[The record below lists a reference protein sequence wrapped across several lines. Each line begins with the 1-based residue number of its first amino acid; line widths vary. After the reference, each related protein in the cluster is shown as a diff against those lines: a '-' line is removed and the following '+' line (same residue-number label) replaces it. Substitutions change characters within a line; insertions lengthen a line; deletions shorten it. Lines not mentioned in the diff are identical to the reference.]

1 MEPIIK
7 RENIIES
14 VILQFHTAANPKLI
28 PILNQEQQQD
38 QEQGQPQEQNPP
50 SNTYNFNLFP
60 DNPNQKFGTLEIK
73 IADTPMSTAHHVLD
87 TNCDMSGSMDDNCSD
102 GKTKMQHAKHT
113 LKNIVTALSNTPDA
127 SVTMATYAFDDKVE
141 TVFQDTEI
149 TEDPAETTD
158 KLRTQLDQMQPRGG
172 TDIYQALNAQA
183 TRAKNRAQ
191 KKIRQTNITLTD
203 GQANQGK
210 STSYAEMAKQV
221 APNCTN
227 VFIGFGH
234 DHNAVGLHQLA
245 DAQPNGHYFY
255 VAEIEKAALVF
266 GEVIHQMLYTALKN
280 VIIQVENAEIYD
292 YKTNTWSKELK
303 IPSIVS
309 EATKTYHLRSTTP
322 DDTVVKILAQS
333 EIHEEEQEQEQEPTL
348 ISDDNIP
355 LPNLINAETEQIFPT
370 DLSAHMF
377 RQRTQEL
384 LYKAHEHSI
393 TSEIQ
398 TPTTPSRE
406 AYKEKSKTIR
416 KDIVEFTRF
425 MQQYA
430 TENGL
435 ENDDLI
441 NTLIADLTV
450 IAKTFGGPRSALYT
464 MSKSNSQGRQTSN
477 NTNYIDPSDFA
488 TRNIFGLRRQNA
500 LDPNNNNHLNDLP
513 SPAALQRGVTRT
525 YTTPRQMAM
534 MRRLTGEQNIADLD
548 LVPNI
553 PFPSLSLSPS
563 PSL

>member
-1 MEPIIK
+1 MGPIIK

-14 VILQFHTAANPKLI
+14 VVLRFHTAANPKLI

-38 QEQGQPQEQNPP
+38 QEQQQEQPH
-50 SNTYNFNLFP
+50 NTYNFNLFP
-60 DNPNQKFGTLEIK
+60 DNTNQKFGTLEIK
-73 IADTPMSTAHHVLD
+73 IADTPMSTTHHFLD

-113 LKNIVTALSNTPDA
+113 LKNIVTALSKTLGT

-149 TEDPAETTD
+149 TKDPETTD
-158 KLRTQLDQMQPRGG
+158 RLRSQLDQMQPRGG
-172 TDIYQALNAQA
+172 TDIYQALNMQA
-183 TRAKNRAQ
+183 TRAKNRAQENPQ

-245 DAQPNGHYFY
+245 DAHPNGHYFY

-292 YKTNTWSKELK
+292 YKTNAWSKELK

-333 EIHEEEQEQEQEPTL
+333 EIHEEEQEHESTL
-348 ISDDNIP
+348 ISDDNTP
-355 LPNLINAETEQIFPT
+355 LPNLINSETEQTFPT

-398 TPTTPSRE
+398 TPTTPTRE

-430 TENGL
+430 TENDL

-464 MSKSNSQGRQTSN
+464 MSKSSSQGRQTSN

-488 TRNIFGLRRQNA
+488 TRNTFGLRRQNA
-500 LDPNNNNHLNDLP
+500 LDPNDLNDLP

-525 YTTPRQMAM
+525 YTTPRQIAM
-534 MRRLTGEQNIADLD
+534 MRRLTGEQHVADLED
-548 LVPNI
+548 PVPNI
-553 PFPSLSLSPS
+553 PFPS

>member
-14 VILQFHTAANPKLI
+14 VVLQFHTAANPKLI
-28 PILNQEQQQD
+28 PILNQEQHQEQQQD
-38 QEQGQPQEQNPP
+38 QEQQQEQTH
-50 SNTYNFNLFP
+50 NTYNFNLFP

-73 IADTPMSTAHHVLD
+73 IADTPMLTAHHVLD

-113 LKNIVTALSNTPDA
+113 LKNIVTALSKTPGT

-149 TEDPAETTD
+149 TKDPETTD
-158 KLRTQLDQMQPRGG
+158 HLRLQLDQMQPRGG
-172 TDIYQALNAQA
+172 TDIYQALNMQA

-292 YKTNTWSKELK
+292 YKTNAWSKELK

-333 EIHEEEQEQEQEPTL
+333 EIHEEETEESTL
-348 ISDDNIP
+348 ISDDNTP
-355 LPNLINAETEQIFPT
+355 LPNLINAETEQTFPT

-398 TPTTPSRE
+398 TPTTPTRE

-464 MSKSNSQGRQTSN
+464 MSKSSSQGRQTSN

-488 TRNIFGLRRQNA
+488 TRNTFGLRRQNA
-500 LDPNNNNHLNDLP
+500 LDPIDLNDLP

-525 YTTPRQMAM
+525 YTTPRQIAM
-534 MRRLTGEQNIADLD
+534 MRRLTGEQHVADLED
-548 LVPNI
+548 PVPNI
-553 PFPSLSLSPS
+553 PFPS

>member
-14 VILQFHTAANPKLI
+14 VVLQFHTAANPKLI

-38 QEQGQPQEQNPP
+38 QEQQQEQPH
-50 SNTYNFNLFP
+50 NTYNFNLFP

-73 IADTPMSTAHHVLD
+73 IADTPMSTAHHFLD

-113 LKNIVTALSNTPDA
+113 LKNIVTALSKTLGT

-149 TEDPAETTD
+149 TKDPETTD
-158 KLRTQLDQMQPRGG
+158 RLRSQLDQMQPRGG
-172 TDIYQALNAQA
+172 TDIYQALNMQA
-183 TRAKNRAQ
+183 TRAKNRAQENPQ

-292 YKTNTWSKELK
+292 YKTNAWSKELK

-333 EIHEEEQEQEQEPTL
+333 EIHEEEQEQESTL
-348 ISDDNIP
+348 ISDDNTP
-355 LPNLINAETEQIFPT
+355 LPNLINSETEQTFPT

-398 TPTTPSRE
+398 TPTTPTRE

-464 MSKSNSQGRQTSN
+464 MSKSSSQGRQTSN

-488 TRNIFGLRRQNA
+488 TRNTFGLRRQNA
-500 LDPNNNNHLNDLP
+500 LDPNDLNDLP

-525 YTTPRQMAM
+525 YTTPRQIAM
-534 MRRLTGEQNIADLD
+534 MRRLTGEQHVADLED
-548 LVPNI
+548 PVPNI
-553 PFPSLSLSPS
+553 PFPS

>member
-1 MEPIIK
+1 
-7 RENIIES
+7 
-14 VILQFHTAANPKLI
+14 
-28 PILNQEQQQD
+28 
-38 QEQGQPQEQNPP
+38 
-50 SNTYNFNLFP
+50 
-60 DNPNQKFGTLEIK
+60 
-73 IADTPMSTAHHVLD
+73 
-87 TNCDMSGSMDDNCSD
+87 
-102 GKTKMQHAKHT
+102 
-113 LKNIVTALSNTPDA
+113 
-127 SVTMATYAFDDKVE
+127 MATYAFDDNVE

-149 TEDPAETTD
+149 TKEPETTD
-158 KLRTQLDQMQPRGG
+158 HLRTQLDQMQPRGG
-172 TDIYQALNAQA
+172 TDIYQALNMQSIRAQ
-183 TRAKNRAQ
+183 NRAQENPQ

-292 YKTNTWSKELK
+292 YKTNSWSKELK

-322 DDTVVKILAQS
+322 DDTVVKIFAQS
-333 EIHEEEQEQEQEPTL
+333 EIHEEEQEQEPSL

-355 LPNLINAETEQIFPT
+355 LPNLINGETNQIFPT

-384 LYKAHEHSI
+384 LYKAHEHST
-393 TSEIQ
+393 TSDRQ
-398 TPTTPSRE
+398 HPTTQTRE
-406 AYKEKSKTIR
+406 AYKEKSKTIK
-416 KDIVEFTRF
+416 KDIIEFTRF

-430 TENGL
+430 TENGM
-435 ENDDLI
+435 EHNELI

-450 IAKTFGGPRSALYT
+450 IAKTFGGPKSALYT
-464 MSKSNSQGRQTSN
+464 MSKSSSQGRQTSN
-477 NTNYIDPSDFA
+477 NTNYIDPSDLA
-488 TRNIFGLRRQNA
+488 NRNTFGLRRQNA
-500 LDPNNNNHLNDLP
+500 LDPNNNNLAIDLNDLP
-513 SPAALQRGVTRT
+513 SPTALQSGVTRA

-534 MRRLTGEQNIADLD
+534 MRRLTGEQNIADLED
-548 LVPNI
+548 PVPNI
-553 PFPSLSLSPS
+553 PFPSPS